1 MFKRFCLGIALAAGV
16 ALPAVA
22 QGGYTINGVGVDRQ
36 THTYLA
42 SVGLPPGHYWLLPN
56 GNWGVMGS
64 VQPLG
69 NIYAGT
75 THGPGVYGG
84 SGQTYGNGS
93 WSYYSGDYGPS
104 GGVGGDG
111 NGCYFAGS
119 WSNC

>member
-1 MFKRFCLGIALAAGV
+1 MIKRFGLGLAVACGLGLAA
-16 ALPAVA
+16 AA
-22 QGGYTINGVGVDRQ
+22 QGAYTINGMPVDSQ
-36 THTYLA
+36 THAYLA
-42 SVGLPPGHYWLLPN
+42 GVGLPAGHYWLLPN
-56 GNWGVMGS
+56 GNWGVMGNL
-64 VQPLG
+64 QPLG

-75 THGPGVYGG
+75 THGSGVYGG

-111 NGCYFAGS
+111 NGCIYAGD